1 MDGHLSPGTKGD
13 MRKDRRDVSA
23 KGVVCCVIGTRP
35 EAIKMAPVILALKK
49 SALLSP
55 YVLATGQHSR
65 MMRQPLDFFGIEPD
79 RDLAIMKE
87 GQSLDYITSRV
98 LMEVGAILEELK
110 PFFVL
115 VHGDTTT
122 SMAASLAAF
131 YRRYRIG
138 HVEAGLR
145 SGNVNLPFPE
155 ELNRIISDRVAGWW
169 FAPTEGARDNLLK
182 EGCDPSRVVKT
193 GNTVIDAL
201 VLAAEKVSSP
211 SVEVLSSIPPSSPVM
226 LLTAHRRES
235 WGEPLRGICT
245 AVATL
250 MAENADLWAIVPMH
264 RNPEV
269 RRVFHET
276 LPKEKRIIL
285 CEPLDYPDFI
295 WSMKRSD
302 LILTD
307 SGGIQEET
315 TVLRT
320 PTLVM
325 RELTERPEAIEFGTS
340 LLVGTDPDRILA
352 AARRV
357 LRGDWE
363 GFPGDAA
370 QGELPFGSGDASEKI
385 VGSIEELF
393 LSETRLNPGGDGLI
407 Q

>member
-1 MDGHLSPGTKGD
+1 MTKE
-13 MRKDRRDVSA
+13 RRDMPG

-49 SALLSP
+49 SAHLSP

-79 RDLAIMKE
+79 RDLALMKE
-87 GQSLDYITSRV
+87 GQSLDYITTRV
-98 LMEVGAILEELK
+98 LVEVGEVLGEVK
-110 PFFVL
+110 PFFTL

-122 SMAASLAAF
+122 TMAASLAAF
-131 YRRYRIG
+131 YRRSRIG

-155 ELNRIISDRVAGWW
+155 ELNRIIADRVAGWW
-169 FAPTEGARDNLLK
+169 FAPTEGARDNLLR

-201 VLAAEKVSSP
+201 LLATEKVSTP
-211 SVEVLSSIPPSSPVM
+211 SYEPLSSIPSSAPVM

-235 WGEPLRGICT
+235 WGEPLKGICS
-245 AVATL
+245 AVAGL
-250 MAENADLWAIVPMH
+250 IAENPDLWAIVPMH

-269 RRVFHET
+269 RRVFREI
-276 LPKEKRIIL
+276 LSQEERVIL

-295 WSMKRSD
+295 WSMKRSG

-315 TVLRT
+315 TILGT

-352 AARRV
+352 SARRV
-357 LRGDWE
+357 LMGNRE
-363 GFPGDAA
+363 GFSGTSAK
-370 QGELPFGSGDASEKI
+370 GELPFGSGGASEKI
-385 VGSIEELF
+385 VKTIEELF
-393 LSETRLNPGGDGLI
+393 LIEARRYSSRGGPDTIDPEG
-407 Q
+407 